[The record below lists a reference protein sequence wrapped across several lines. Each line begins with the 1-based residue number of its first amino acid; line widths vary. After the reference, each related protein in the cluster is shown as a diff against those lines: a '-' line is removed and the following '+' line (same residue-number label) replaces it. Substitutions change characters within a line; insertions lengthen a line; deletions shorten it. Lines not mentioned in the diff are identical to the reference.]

1 MAVAVNAVRI
11 GITEIN
17 ETHTPALLKSLYN
30 QVEYYKNYAGA
41 YAVSLPYKLYLMEL
55 ELVDDGR
62 CDLSVMEE
70 TLPAFEDLLLRQE
83 TLRFEAFMRASGWTD
98 LPLDCVH
105 DGIYQDKLKK
115 CHARLSAESTEKL
128 SDITGR
134 NFDAEDRQ
142 NLYHIPQILRL
153 AGELSGKKLSVRKAT
168 GTETNDM

>member
-1 MAVAVNAVRI
+1 M
-11 GITEIN
+11 G
-17 ETHTPALLKSLYN
+17 
-30 QVEYYKNYAGA
+30 
-41 YAVSLPYKLYLMEL
+41 L

-115 CHARLSAESTEKL
+115 RHARLSAENTKKL

-134 NFDAEDRQ
+134 NFDVEDRQ
-142 NLYHIPQILRL
+142 NLYRIPQILRL
-153 AGELSGKKLSVRKAT
+153 AGNCPERNFRYGKRWKPKRRICDSHKTTVKAK
-168 GTETNDM
+168 NL